1 MRIVKDI
8 LRTKG
13 SEVWAVAPD
22 VSVYEALQLMAEKNI
37 GALLVTHAD
46 RPVGIFSER
55 DYARKVILEGR
66 SSLNTTVKQIM
77 TERLLVVSPAQT
89 IDECMALM
97 TQGHIRHLPV
107 MDNDKLVGMISIGD
121 VVKQI
126 MSDQEIQIEQLENYI
141 LGRGYSADPLQSHEG
156 VGSGLSG

>member
-37 GALLVTHAD
+37 GALLVTQNE

-66 SSLNTTVKQIM
+66 SSLNTTVKEIM
-77 TERLLVVSPAQT
+77 TERP
-89 IDECMALM
+89 
-97 TQGHIRHLPV
+97 GRHQL
-107 MDNDKLVGMISIGD
+107 DIS
-121 VVKQI
+121 
-126 MSDQEIQIEQLENYI
+126 
-141 LGRGYSADPLQSHEG
+141 
-156 VGSGLSG
+156 